1 MMQRI
6 WRSMVLVGVV
16 AGGVGTLAA
25 QDSVF
30 TDRKFMEVEGVG
42 GAQISPDGQR
52 IVFSRLWIDQMKDR
66 RASMLWLMDA
76 DGGRPRE
83 LLEGGGAR
91 WSPDGTRIAYLAE
104 ADGKTQLWIR
114 YMDAE
119 GLKIQVTRGVN
130 SPKAFRWSPD
140 GKQLAFSMLV
150 PESAAWSVSLPSAPA
165 GGKWT
170 DAPRMIDRLH
180 YRGDGIGYYDTGF
193 TQLFVVSADGG
204 TPRQLTRGTWDVGSK
219 FDGIPSPTGME
230 WLSDGRSI
238 VFDGNDDADA
248 DRAYTV
254 SNLYVVDVA
263 SGAVRK
269 LTTTPGYWRAPV
281 VSPDGKWI
289 AYAGRPTT
297 TKSYQSDDL
306 WVIHPD
312 GSGARAVT
320 AGFDRDPINTSW
332 SGDSQS
338 LWFSASDRGSSNVY
352 TVPLAGGGVKA
363 ASNGQHFVNLNAISN
378 KGGYGVATRTAP
390 QQPTELVRFTLKK
403 AWDFQPLTHLNDDLL
418 AGMKLGELEEVEY
431 RVGDQQVQGWLVKPP
446 NFNPSQKYPLILE
459 IHGGPH
465 SMYNVGFNPMFQ
477 HFAAKGYLVLYTNPR
492 GSTGY
497 GTTFGNAIEKAYPS
511 VDYDDLMGGVDEVI
525 KRGWVDTTRMFVGGC
540 SGGGVLSSWVI
551 GHTTRFAAA
560 AVRCPVINWM
570 SFAGQTDIPGFANQ
584 FFAKPFWEDPL
595 PYLKTSP
602 LMYVGNVKTPTLLMT
617 GELDLR
623 TPMAQ
628 TEEYYSAL
636 KLRGVPTVLLRF
648 AGEYHGTGSKPSN
661 ALRTQLYMLAWYQ
674 KYSPKN

>member
-1 MMQRI
+1 MRI
-6 WRSMVLVGVV
+6 LPRVAIGIVL
-16 AGGVGTLAA
+16 LAAPLTA

-30 TDRKFMEVEGVG
+30 TDRKFMEVEGVA

-91 WSPDGTRIAYLAE
+91 WSPDGSRIAYLADAE
-104 ADGKTQLWIR
+104 GKTQLWIR

-119 GLKIQVTRGVN
+119 GLKIQVTRGLN
-130 SPKAFRWSPD
+130 SPKDFRWSPD
-140 GKQLAFSMLV
+140 GKQLAFTMFV
-150 PESAAWSVSLPSAPA
+150 DEPMAWSVALPSAPA

-170 DAPRMIDRLH
+170 DAPRMVDRYH
-180 YRGDGIGYYDTGF
+180 FRGDGIGYYGNGHQ
-193 TQLFVVSADGG
+193 QLFVVSADGG
-204 TPRQLTRGTWDVGSK
+204 TPRQLTRGSWDVGSK
-219 FDGIPSPTGME
+219 FDGIPAPAGID
-230 WLSDGRSI
+230 WLPDGRTI
-238 VFDGNDDADA
+238 VFDGDDDSDA
-248 DRAYTV
+248 DRHFTV
-254 SNLYVVDVA
+254 ANLYTVDVA
-263 SGAVRK
+263 SGAIRK
-269 LTTTPGYWRAPV
+269 LTGAPGYWHAPV

-289 AYAGRPTT
+289 AYGGIS
-297 TKSYQSDDL
+297 KSSNSYQAEDL

-320 AGFDRDPINTSW
+320 TGFDRDPINTSW
-332 SGDSQS
+332 SGDSQL
-338 LWFSASDRGSSNVY
+338 LWFSASDHGTSNVY
-352 TVPLAGGGVKA
+352 SVALAGGGVKA
-363 ASNGQHFVNLNAISN
+363 ASNGQHFVNLSGISN
-378 KGGYGVATRTAP
+378 KGGFGIATRSAP
-390 QQPTELVRFTLKK
+390 QQPQELVRFSLKK

-418 AGMKLGELEEVEY
+418 AGMRLGEVEEVEY
-431 RVGDQQVQGWLVKPP
+431 HSGDQLVQGWLVKPP
-446 NFNPSQKYPLILE
+446 GFNPSQHYPLILE

-465 SMYNVGFNPMFQ
+465 SMYNVGFNPSFQ

-497 GTTFGNAIEKAYPS
+497 GTTFGNAIAKAYPS
-511 VDYDDLMGGVDEVI
+511 VDYDDLMAGVDEVI

-540 SGGGVLSSWVI
+540 SGGGVLSSWTI

-560 AVRCPVINWM
+560 AVRCPVINWL
-570 SFAGQTDIPGFANQ
+570 SFAGQTDVPMFGNH
-584 FFAKPFWEDPL
+584 FFDKPFWEDPL

-623 TPMAQ
+623 TPIAQ

-636 KLRGVPTVLLRF
+636 KLRGVPTVMLRF
-648 AGEYHGTGSKPSN
+648 AGEYHGTASKPSN
-661 ALRTQLYMLAWYQ
+661 AIRTQLYMLAWYE
-674 KYSPKN
+674 KYSPRQ